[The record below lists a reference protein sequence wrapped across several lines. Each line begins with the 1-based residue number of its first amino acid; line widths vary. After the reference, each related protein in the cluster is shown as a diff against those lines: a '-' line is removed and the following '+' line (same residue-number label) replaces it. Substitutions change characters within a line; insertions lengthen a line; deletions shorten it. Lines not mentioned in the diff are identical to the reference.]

1 MSIIYVL
8 IPIAMLFVLI
18 AVSIVF
24 WAVKSEQFDDLD
36 RQSVSI
42 LFDEDD
48 SGLNT
53 NNSANDNSSSVSSTA
68 NFSADSAITNTTQTN
83 HSQVSGSLN
92 TDAVHNNTVEPVLSS
107 TTHTKPE

>member
-18 AVSIVF
+18 AIGIFF

-42 LFDEDD
+42 LFDEDEQPAPK
-48 SGLNT
+48 S
-53 NNSANDNSSSVSSTA
+53 NNNES
-68 NFSADSAITNTTQTN
+68 
-83 HSQVSGSLN
+83 
-92 TDAVHNNTVEPVLSS
+92 
-107 TTHTKPE
+107 KPS

>member
-18 AVSIVF
+18 AIGIFF

-42 LFDEDD
+42 LFDEDEKPAPKTD
-48 SGLNT
+48 ENE
-53 NNSANDNSSSVSSTA
+53 STR
-68 NFSADSAITNTTQTN
+68 S
-83 HSQVSGSLN
+83 
-92 TDAVHNNTVEPVLSS
+92 
-107 TTHTKPE
+107 

>member
-18 AVSIVF
+18 AVGIFF

-42 LFDEDD
+42 LFDDD
-48 SGLNT
+48 
-53 NNSANDNSSSVSSTA
+53 VKPST
-68 NFSADSAITNTTQTN
+68 SKDDES
-83 HSQVSGSLN
+83 
-92 TDAVHNNTVEPVLSS
+92 
-107 TTHTKPE
+107 KPQ

>member
-18 AVSIVF
+18 AVAIFF

-42 LFDEDD
+42 LFDDEQI
-48 SGLNT
+48 T
-53 NNSANDNSSSVSSTA
+53 PSAN
-68 NFSADSAITNTTQTN
+68 ADKK
-83 HSQVSGSLN
+83 
-92 TDAVHNNTVEPVLSS
+92 P
-107 TTHTKPE
+107 TKTE

>member
-18 AVSIVF
+18 AVGIFF

-42 LFDEDD
+42 LFDDD
-48 SGLNT
+48 IKPST
-53 NNSANDNSSSVSSTA
+53 QDKHKDNGKKSS
-68 NFSADSAITNTTQTN
+68 
-83 HSQVSGSLN
+83 
-92 TDAVHNNTVEPVLSS
+92 
-107 TTHTKPE
+107 